1 MILDRLPIA
10 GHIILKLIWCYK
22 SKSIQ
27 LLFFDYPEM
36 AEYAQIYLS
45 LSAES
50 IIIELKTGVDPP
62 IWPGM
67 EAGKG
72 AH

>member
-1 MILDRLPIA
+1 
-10 GHIILKLIWCYK
+10 
-22 SKSIQ
+22 
-27 LLFFDYPEM
+27 M

-67 EAGKG
+67 EAAIG
-72 AH
+72 AHRFETPTPLHCSIPCPPAPSVKQ